1 MSTAR
6 GMKKKLERKVRG
18 GRLRTFDPTVTG
30 AQRREAPLSNGRETE
45 SVLVAATLAN
55 RQLQV
60 STSTSAYYEKVNQK
74 LAQKNEQLENELEE
88 KKQDASVVMKAFE
101 DCLEAAKSANAKL
114 KVDLSAARESAQ
126 REVVEAMTAIQDT
139 LESRDYHL
147 LSLQKRIEWLEEEL
161 ASVNA
166 FRDARDT
173 HQREMEALKKAYA
186 DEQNN
191 HARDSQTL
199 RLQLMEERVRIKAE
213 EQRLLQ
219 RHEEDVRNLALKL
232 LGQKTREVDEENQQL
247 LGEKLFLWGDAKA
260 AREQAENVQ
269 RENIELRRS
278 AALARSA
285 EAEYTA
291 GAARKRREMKLLKEQ
306 IETTEENLNKVVEDY
321 EQRLQKQAKEHATAL
336 RQLTQER
343 DAAKCSA
350 ERFCRE
356 LVKLRSLSQ
365 KMVERRTELE
375 MFFYDALAHV
385 RREKLEENRR
395 GARSTGYQHTNPSF
409 FQPTAPRLRK
419 RDGELLMIGDRGMQ
433 LPLTPFSRLGGGES
447 NTLCQSKGTPFSD
460 GGMGTNTLPLV
471 ALTRSECDIAQGNR
485 LIPAKEWHYG
495 GSGVLQTRFPP
506 LAEESLL
513 THSDFSCVP
522 NVPTLKDLQSIE
534 ISQLSWKDKE
544 RVLQLLFKQLQGRVN
559 SSKGKQCTS
568 REDADFLVGGVAVNP
583 ETHTFLTE

>member
-1 MSTAR
+1 
-6 GMKKKLERKVRG
+6 MKKGLKRKVRG
-18 GRLRTFDPTVTG
+18 ERVTTFDPTITG
-30 AQRREAPLSNGRETE
+30 AQRHGALLGDGHETE

-60 STSTSAYYEKVNQK
+60 SSSASAYYQKVNQK
-74 LAQKNEQLENELEE
+74 LAQENVQLENDLE
-88 KKQDASVVMKAFE
+88 KKEQDASAVMKAFE
-101 DCLEAAKSANAKL
+101 DCLEAVKSANAKL
-114 KVDLSAARESAQ
+114 KGDLSAARESAQ
-126 REVVEAMTAIQDT
+126 REVVEAMAAIQDM

-161 ASVNA
+161 ASVNS

-173 HQREMEALKKAYA
+173 HRREMEALKKAYA
-186 DEQNN
+186 DEKDD

-213 EQRLLQ
+213 EQRLLE
-219 RHEEDVRNLALKL
+219 RHEEDVRKLAQRL
-232 LGQKTREVDEENQQL
+232 LSQKTREVDEENQQL
-247 LGEKLFLWGDAKA
+247 LGEKLFLWGDANA
-260 AREQAENVQ
+260 ARERAETVQ
-269 RENIELRRS
+269 RENIEFRRN

-285 EAEYTA
+285 EAEYAA
-291 GAARKRREMKLLKEQ
+291 GAARQRREMKLLKEQ

-365 KMVERRTELE
+365 KMVKRRTELE
-375 MFFYDALAHV
+375 MFFYDALAQV

-395 GARSTGYQHTNPSF
+395 GTRSIGYHQTNSSF
-409 FQPTAPRLRK
+409 FQPTPPRLRK
-419 RDGELLMIGDRGMQ
+419 RDDEPLMISDRGMQ
-433 LPLTPFSRLGGGES
+433 LPLTPFSRLSDGEG
-447 NTLCQSKGTPFSD
+447 NTPCQNKETLFGD
-460 GGMGTNTLPLV
+460 GGMDTNTLPLV
-471 ALTRSECDIAQGNR
+471 ALTRSECDITHNNR

-495 GSGVLQTRFPP
+495 GNGVLQTRFPP
-506 LAEESLL
+506 LAEEPLL
-513 THSDFSCVP
+513 PHSDFSCIP
-522 NVPTLKDLQSIE
+522 SAPKLKDLQSIE

-559 SSKGKQCTS
+559 SSKVKQCTS
-568 REDADFLVGGVAVNP
+568 KDDANFLVGGVAVNP